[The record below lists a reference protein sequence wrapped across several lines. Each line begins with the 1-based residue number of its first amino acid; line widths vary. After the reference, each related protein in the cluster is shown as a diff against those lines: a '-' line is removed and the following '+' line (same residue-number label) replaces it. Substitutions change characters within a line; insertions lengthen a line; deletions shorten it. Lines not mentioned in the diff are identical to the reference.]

1 MSKYSYTKEN
11 RIEFKEIHS
20 GDSFTHG
27 FINPEDEHAL
37 INSGVDIAEYMKPQ
51 VTNEEL
57 RGEVLA
63 ELKALDADTRTIEGA
78 ILGDEHSIDKI
89 KKAEKFKIRLR
100 KKLAKI

>member
-1 MSKYSYTKEN
+1 MSWIDESEVILPKPKLTK
-11 RIEFKEIHS
+11 
-20 GDSFTHG
+20 D
-27 FINPEDEHAL
+27 
-37 INSGVDIAEYMKPQ
+37 
-51 VTNEEL
+51 EL

-78 ILGDEHSIDKI
+78 ILGDEYAIDKI